1 MDLSGIPT
9 PKIDW
14 EASNL
19 PEQWRKFQSHV
30 RLIFD
35 GPLADKAEEIKVNY
49 LLLWIGD
56 KGREIRN
63 TWTDLDTEENAE
75 ARKKL
80 QTLYDRYQAYVQPKL
95 NPIFA
100 RYKFNN
106 EVQGAGTIE
115 QFVTKL
121 RVLARDCAYASCD
134 EMIRDRIVFGTSS
147 DKVREKLINEG
158 EKLTLDKAIQ
168 VAQSYEYSQQQLKS
182 MTQQEVH
189 SVKRGAPSGH
199 QRRTNEHRAGR
210 HSNGHK
216 PSYPGS
222 RQQAHG
228 HMNGDMKRHSSGS
241 ARKSGQSECGR
252 CGFQHNK
259 LAICP
264 AKGKQCQS
272 CNKYNHFSKKC
283 FFKGAKVHDVEALP
297 DSSDSNDEFFIDSIQ
312 TPRNANQAFYTLHVG
327 PQKVPVRF
335 KLETGSQANILPNS
349 LFETLGNQG
358 KLQPSSEKLSAY
370 SGHTLD
376 TLGSCQLTC
385 QHKGKSVELHFHV
398 VKTQSTPILGMRPC
412 LDLGLI
418 KLVYTCSVD
427 SPVSKVSDSQP
438 LNKDTVL
445 SEYKDVFEGIGLLKG
460 ECHIKTDPSV
470 PPVVHPPRRV
480 PLSLR
485 EGLKEELARMESL
498 EIITKVIDPTE
509 WVSSLVVVKNP
520 ESGKLRVCIDPK
532 DLNKAILRPH
542 YPTKTL
548 EDVLLEIS
556 CAKYFSKLDAKS
568 GYWNIKLDE
577 ESSPL
582 TTFNTPFGRYR
593 YLRLPF
599 GLKSS
604 QDEFQQKMDEC
615 YEGLE
620 GAVALVDDVLVYG
633 KTRSE
638 HDKNLREALLRS
650 RERGIKLNKDKLEV
664 GLTCVKYFGHTLTAD
679 GLKPDEDKVRAV
691 QLMKPPTNKSELE
704 TFLGMVTYL
713 SKFAP
718 NLSELTSPLRVLLT
732 QNIEFHWD
740 KPQADAFRRV
750 KDIITASPVLAYF
763 DPNKEVILQT
773 DASKFGL
780 GATLMQEG
788 KPVAYA
794 SKSLTPSEINY
805 AQIEKEMYGIVFGC
819 NKFHQYLYGRKVKV
833 ETDHKPLIPISQ
845 KSLHAAPPRLQRMLL
860 RVQKYDLDLVYVPG
874 KQIPVADTLSRNFL
888 SDTYPSLS
896 KGMDAHV
903 HTILPSIP
911 ISDRKLE
918 KVRDS
923 TNVDTQF
930 QTLINTILNGW
941 PGLRRD
947 CPPSILEFW
956 NHRDELSYVDG
967 LILKGTKVLIPKS
980 LRPEI
985 LNALHTGH
993 MGIEKCLK
1001 RARCSVFWPKLN
1013 ADVTE
1018 LVSECPVCIK
1028 HSYSNAKEP
1037 LAPHPIPLYPWQ
1049 VLATDLFESD
1059 GKDYIVV
1066 VDYYSCYFEVTQLH
1080 STTSKAVINALKP
1093 IFTRFGIPE
1102 KVVSDNGPQYSSQE
1116 FADFSRQY
1124 DFLHVTSSP
1133 RYPQSNG
1140 LAEKYVQIAKR
1151 LLIKAKDDGRDPYLG
1166 MLEYRT
1172 TPLDTGYSPAQ
1183 LLQGRQ
1189 LRSVLPTLSQELI
1202 PKVINHAEVKVKL
1215 EAKRKEEKKQ
1225 FDKGSKELPRI
1236 KVGQKVH
1243 VQQSDKTW
1251 KPATI
1256 LSQEADRSFLV
1267 ESAGKM
1273 YRRNRRHLLKRS
1285 NPRPSVDL
1293 DLPMPSVIEP
1303 QVTYN
1308 GNTQLS
1314 STLTPKV
1321 SQNPISHP
1329 KQPETVPTVQPY
1341 MSRSGRVCKPKVIV
1355 SM

>member
-1 MDLSGIPT
+1 EYRLPI
-9 PKIDW
+9 KVDW

-241 ARKSGQSECGR
+241 AQKSGQSECGR

-297 DSSDSNDEFFIDSIQ
+297 DSSDSNDEFFIDSIK
-312 TPRNANQAFYTLHVG
+312 TPSNANQAFYTLHVG
-327 PQKVPVRF
+327 PKKVPVRF
-335 KLETGSQANILPNS
+335 KLDTGSQANILPNS

-385 QHKGKSVELHFHV
+385 QHKGKSVKLYFHV

-509 WVSSLVVVKNP
+509 WVSSLVVVKKP

-548 EDVLLEIS
+548 EDVLPEIS
-556 CAKYFSKLDAKS
+556 GAKYFSKLDAKS

-620 GAVALVDDVLVYG
+620 GAVALVDNVLVYG

-664 GLTCVKYFGHTLTAD
+664 GLKYFGHTLTAD
-679 GLKPDEDKVRAV
+679 GLKPEEDKVRAV

-740 KPQADAFRRV
+740 KPQADAFCRV
-750 KDIITASPVLAYF
+750 KDIITACPVLAYF
-763 DPNKEVILQT
+763 DPNKE
-773 DASKFGL
+773 
-780 GATLMQEG
+780 
-788 KPVAYA
+788 
-794 SKSLTPSEINY
+794 
-805 AQIEKEMYGIVFGC
+805 
-819 NKFHQYLYGRKVKV
+819 
-833 ETDHKPLIPISQ
+833 
-845 KSLHAAPPRLQRMLL
+845 
-860 RVQKYDLDLVYVPG
+860 
-874 KQIPVADTLSRNFL
+874 
-888 SDTYPSLS
+888 
-896 KGMDAHV
+896 
-903 HTILPSIP
+903 
-911 ISDRKLE
+911 
-918 KVRDS
+918 
-923 TNVDTQF
+923 
-930 QTLINTILNGW
+930 
-941 PGLRRD
+941 
-947 CPPSILEFW
+947 
-956 NHRDELSYVDG
+956 
-967 LILKGTKVLIPKS
+967 
-980 LRPEI
+980 
-985 LNALHTGH
+985 
-993 MGIEKCLK
+993 
-1001 RARCSVFWPKLN
+1001 
-1013 ADVTE
+1013 
-1018 LVSECPVCIK
+1018 
-1028 HSYSNAKEP
+1028 
-1037 LAPHPIPLYPWQ
+1037 
-1049 VLATDLFESD
+1049 
-1059 GKDYIVV
+1059 
-1066 VDYYSCYFEVTQLH
+1066 
-1080 STTSKAVINALKP
+1080 
-1093 IFTRFGIPE
+1093 
-1102 KVVSDNGPQYSSQE
+1102 
-1116 FADFSRQY
+1116 
-1124 DFLHVTSSP
+1124 
-1133 RYPQSNG
+1133 
-1140 LAEKYVQIAKR
+1140 
-1151 LLIKAKDDGRDPYLG
+1151 
-1166 MLEYRT
+1166 
-1172 TPLDTGYSPAQ
+1172 
-1183 LLQGRQ
+1183 
-1189 LRSVLPTLSQELI
+1189 
-1202 PKVINHAEVKVKL
+1202 
-1215 EAKRKEEKKQ
+1215 
-1225 FDKGSKELPRI
+1225 
-1236 KVGQKVH
+1236 
-1243 VQQSDKTW
+1243 
-1251 KPATI
+1251 
-1256 LSQEADRSFLV
+1256 
-1267 ESAGKM
+1267 
-1273 YRRNRRHLLKRS
+1273 
-1285 NPRPSVDL
+1285 
-1293 DLPMPSVIEP
+1293 
-1303 QVTYN
+1303 
-1308 GNTQLS
+1308 
-1314 STLTPKV
+1314 
-1321 SQNPISHP
+1321 
-1329 KQPETVPTVQPY
+1329 
-1341 MSRSGRVCKPKVIV
+1341 
-1355 SM
+1355 